1 MNSTYLGVD
10 LGGTNLRCAVVD
22 EENQVLSRV
31 ESPTHAHEGPEAVID
46 RLVAGMI
53 KAASTAG
60 LDLGEI
66 RAAGIGY
73 PGPLNQV
80 TGTVYSAPNM
90 PGWKNVPLADT
101 IATKTGVTTFI
112 ENDANCAGWGEF
124 VAGAGVGSG
133 HMMMVTL
140 GTGVGGAIIVDG
152 KLHVG
157 RDGSAGELG
166 HVCIIDG
173 GRQCGCGA
181 RGCVEAYASATAV
194 VKRFT
199 EYLDRGWVSQL
210 AQRRE
215 TLTCQAIFEA
225 ALTGD
230 AVAMK
235 IVQETGHYLGIMAS
249 AVAELLNPEIC
260 VIAGGMMQAGDM
272 LLESIRTTCLDRN
285 DHPGRTMRIV
295 PAKLGG
301 NAGLIGAASH
311 AKHSAS
317 PAHHGIRTVCG
328 I

>member
-1 MNSTYLGVD
+1 M
-10 LGGTNLRCAVVD
+10 
-22 EENQVLSRV
+22 LSRV
-31 ESPTHAHEGPEAVID
+31 EAPTHAHEGPEAVID

-60 LDLGEI
+60 LDVREI
-66 RAAGIGY
+66 RAAGVGY
-73 PGPLNQV
+73 PGPLNQA

-90 PGWKNVPLADT
+90 SGWKNVPLADALT
-101 IATKTGVTTFI
+101 DRTGVPTVI
-112 ENDANCAGWGEF
+112 ENDANCAGWGEY
-124 VAGAGVGSG
+124 VAGAGVGAR

-152 KLHVG
+152 RLHVG

-199 EYLDRGWVSQL
+199 EYLDRGWRSGL
-210 AQRRE
+210 AQSRE
-215 TLTCQAIFEA
+215 RVTCQAIFAA
-225 ALTGD
+225 ALDGD
-230 AVAMK
+230 AVALK
-235 IVQETGHYLGIMAS
+235 VVQETGHYLGIMAS

-260 VIAGGMMQAGDM
+260 VIAGGMVQSGDI
-272 LLESIRTTCLDRN
+272 LLDAIRATCLDRN
-285 DHPGRTMRIV
+285 DHPGRTMAIV

-311 AKHSAS
+311 AKCRIGTTQIGAIHS
-317 PAHHGIRTVCG
+317 
-328 I
+328 